1 MTNSYFNDQFLIAMP
16 TLADPNFF
24 HAVTY
29 ICEHTAAGAF
39 GLVVNRPLDLTLAEV
54 AAQMTLATPR
64 QDLAVTTTYGGGPV
78 GAERGFVVHEPIGE
92 WSGTLRVNERIGVT
106 SSRDIVEAICRG
118 EGPTRFL
125 VVIGYAGWGAGQLE
139 QELIDNAWITM
150 PSSSA
155 ILFDTPAEKRWE
167 AAASSIGID
176 LARMSADV
184 GHS

>member
-64 QDLAVTTTYGGGPV
+64 QDLAITTTYGGGP
-78 GAERGFVVHEPIGE
+78 EDGFIAKISHKPLANAGPDQSKPE
-92 WSGTLRVNERIGVT
+92 GT
-106 SSRDIVEAICRG
+106 
-118 EGPTRFL
+118 
-125 VVIGYAGWGAGQLE
+125 
-139 QELIDNAWITM
+139 
-150 PSSSA
+150 
-155 ILFDTPAEKRWE
+155 
-167 AAASSIGID
+167 
-176 LARMSADV
+176 
-184 GHS
+184 